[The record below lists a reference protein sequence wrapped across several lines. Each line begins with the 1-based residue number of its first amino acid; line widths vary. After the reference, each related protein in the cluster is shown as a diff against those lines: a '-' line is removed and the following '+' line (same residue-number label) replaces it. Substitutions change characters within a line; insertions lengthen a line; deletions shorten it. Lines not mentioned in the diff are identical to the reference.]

1 MKNVK
6 TIALSVLAAASLT
19 ACNSNGNVNAK
30 LETKADSVSYALA
43 VTQFPENVST
53 MIKSQLGDST
63 VIGDLVKGLNYGK
76 DHLKEADKAYAMGV
90 ANAQGLK
97 TDFVKGLNVNNFG
110 DDQAKVINGDKVVEA
125 FLTLVKG
132 EQPYFTAAEASDYVT
147 TNLPIVKEAFEKSR
161 EEGSKEKFTLNTDSL
176 SYAFAV
182 QQFPEN
188 LNVMLTSQFEDSIL
202 INDFIKGVKYGD
214 KHISAK
220 DRAYAMGVTTGQY
233 FYTDMLKQMSGNILQ
248 DSDAKIFNPNN
259 ILNVFITL
267 LKGDKLLMTQEEAN
281 TYLSTNIPLLQE
293 EYNATKYADLKAE
306 NEKFLTENK
315 EKEGVVTTESG
326 LQYKVLTEGK
336 DKSDKYKEGQNAVLH
351 YEGKLID
358 GTVFDSSYER
368 NEPATFDP
376 NGVVA
381 GFKEAILAMPTG
393 STWEVYIPYNLG
405 YGVRDMGTIKPYST
419 LIFKIELIKFED
431 KK

>member
-63 VIGDLVKGLNYGK
+63 VIGDLIKGLNYGK

-97 TDFVKGLNVNNFG
+97 TDFVKGLNANHFG
-110 DDQAKVINGDKVVEA
+110 DDKADIIKGDKVVEA

-132 EQPYFTAAEASDYVT
+132 DKTYLTVAEASDYIT
-147 TNLPIVKEAFEKSR
+147 TNVPIVKEAFEKSSG
-161 EEGSKEKFTLNTDSL
+161 EGSTEKFTLNTDSL

-188 LNVMLTSQFEDSIL
+188 LNEMLTSQFKDSIL

-220 DRAYAMGVTTGQY
+220 DRAYAMGVTTGQF

-248 DSDAKIFNPNN
+248 DSDANIFNPNN
-259 ILNVFITL
+259 ILSVFITL
-267 LKGDKLLMTQEEAN
+267 LKGDKLLMTKEEAG
-281 TYLSTNIPLLQE
+281 TYLNANIPLLQE
-293 EYNATKYADLKAE
+293 EYSATKYADLKVE
-306 NEKFLTENK
+306 NEKFLTDNK
-315 EKEGVVTTESG
+315 DKEGVITTESG
-326 LQYKVLTEGK
+326 LQYKILTEGK
-336 DKSDKYKEGQNAVLH
+336 GASYKEGQDAVLH

-381 GFKEAILAMPTG
+381 GFKEAILAMPAG

-431 KK
+431 QK